1 MTKRSLDEQMTMRFL
16 KELSVPKALA
26 WILTISAGAFIFLIY
41 LIYFR
46 EAADAS
52 GEWVD
57 QLPALNAMLNSISAI
72 LVVSGYVAVR
82 QKKYIRHMKLM
93 LTAFITS
100 GLFLISYLLYHNFS
114 GHTPFPGAGWIRPVY
129 FTILISHIILSATLV
144 PMVLTSYYFAFS
156 GKFKTH
162 RKVSKWTLPIW
173 LYISV
178 TGVMIFFIL
187 NAYL

>member
-1 MTKRSLDEQMTMRFL
+1 MTKRSLDEQMTVRFL

-82 QKKYIRHMKLM
+82 QKKVYPAHEADADCFYYIR
-93 LTAFITS
+93 
-100 GLFLISYLLYHNFS
+100 
-114 GHTPFPGAGWIRPVY
+114 PFPY
-129 FTILISHIILSATLV
+129 
-144 PMVLTSYYFAFS
+144 
-156 GKFKTH
+156 
-162 RKVSKWTLPIW
+162 
-173 LYISV
+173 
-178 TGVMIFFIL
+178 
-187 NAYL
+187 

>member
-1 MTKRSLDEQMTMRFL
+1 MTKRSLDEQMTVRFL

-82 QKKYIRHMKLM
+82 QKKYISHMKVM
-93 LTAFITS
+93 LTDFITFV
-100 GLFLISYLLYHNFS
+100 LFFFSFLLYHTFS
-114 GHTPFPGAGWIRPVY
+114 VHILFPGYRSIRPVY
-129 FTILISHIILSATLV
+129 FMILISHIILSAILV
-144 PMVLTSYYFAFS
+144 LIFLTSYYFFFS
-156 GKFKTH
+156 CIFNPFQ
-162 RKVSKWTLPIW
+162 KVSKWSLPIW

-178 TGVMIFFIL
+178 TGVMIFF
-187 NAYL
+187 